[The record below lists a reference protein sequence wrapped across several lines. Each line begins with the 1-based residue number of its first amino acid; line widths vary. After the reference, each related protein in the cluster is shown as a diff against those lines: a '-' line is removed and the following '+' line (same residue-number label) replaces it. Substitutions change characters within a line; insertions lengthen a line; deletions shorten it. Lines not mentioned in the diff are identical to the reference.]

1 MDSSS
6 LVVFHTIWFRSI
18 WWNLTE

>member
-6 LVVFHTIWFRSI
+6 LVVFHIIWFRSI